1 MLALGERLDGGRNI
15 FVLDTALTA
24 KVLNVGELIDA
35 DGVLT
40 IKGDA
45 VEGFAGGEGLFGG
58 FVLDEGVAVCRW
70 GDQSAGRFTRTD
82 AQETLPLG
90 HLGGFVD
97 GHEDVLWLGL
107 ADFAE
112 LLAQELDEFWFLVLG
127 DDGTAVDND
136 EGVEA
141 FVEPDFMLFTEI

>member
-1 MLALGERLDGGRNI
+1 MLALDERLDGGRDI
-15 FVLDTALTA
+15 FVLDAALAA

-35 DGVLT
+35 DGVLAVE
-40 IKGDA
+40 GDA
-45 VEGFAGGEGLFGG
+45 VKGFAGGEGLFGG
-58 FVLDEGVAVCRW
+58 FVLDKGVAVCRR
-70 GDQSAGRFTRTD
+70 GRSAGRFTRTD

-90 HLGGFVD
+90 HLGIFVD
-97 GHEDVLWLGL
+97 GHEDVFWLGL

-112 LLAQELDEFWFLVLG
+112 LLTQELDEFWFLVLG

-136 EGVEA
+136 EGIEA

>member
-1 MLALGERLDGGRNI
+1 M
-15 FVLDTALTA
+15 
-24 KVLNVGELIDA
+24 
-35 DGVLT
+35 
-40 IKGDA
+40 
-45 VEGFAGGEGLFGG
+45 
-58 FVLDEGVAVCRW
+58 
-70 GDQSAGRFTRTD
+70 
-82 AQETLPLG
+82 
-90 HLGGFVD
+90 D